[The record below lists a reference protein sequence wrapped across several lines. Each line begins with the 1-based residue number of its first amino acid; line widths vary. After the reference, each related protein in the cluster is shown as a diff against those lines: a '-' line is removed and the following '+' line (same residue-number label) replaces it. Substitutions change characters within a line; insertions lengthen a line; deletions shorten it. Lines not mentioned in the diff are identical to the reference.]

1 MNKKIKKMIAIG
13 LSVALIF
20 SSTVP
25 AFAHSTTIEENN
37 TPRVMLLDA
46 DEIDTSI
53 PTELIGMDRFLS
65 LASDGTIQLDVSG
78 ALAAGYQEKYV
89 LGVKGHLDGINEQ
102 VLDGEMSVDP
112 TTFTAYSVN
121 TMAARSVSNNVT
133 FDAGFGYTGVRSE
146 WYGATFIYFNN
157 VQDKVVYRG
166 FFNAYESCDSLIANL
181 NKLKM
186 DNDLISQGGLDAATQ
201 QKYTNYAEK
210 AIDLIISG
218 AFIVGYTSLIYAY
231 LIENAMAAGKGIIW
245 LITNDYNTG
254 NVGWAFDAQSW

>member
-89 LGVKGHLDGINEQ
+89 FRRPV
-102 VLDGEMSVDP
+102 
-112 TTFTAYSVN
+112 
-121 TMAARSVSNNVT
+121 
-133 FDAGFGYTGVRSE
+133 
-146 WYGATFIYFNN
+146 
-157 VQDKVVYRG
+157 
-166 FFNAYESCDSLIANL
+166 
-181 NKLKM
+181 
-186 DNDLISQGGLDAATQ
+186 
-201 QKYTNYAEK
+201 
-210 AIDLIISG
+210 
-218 AFIVGYTSLIYAY
+218 
-231 LIENAMAAGKGIIW
+231 
-245 LITNDYNTG
+245 
-254 NVGWAFDAQSW
+254 